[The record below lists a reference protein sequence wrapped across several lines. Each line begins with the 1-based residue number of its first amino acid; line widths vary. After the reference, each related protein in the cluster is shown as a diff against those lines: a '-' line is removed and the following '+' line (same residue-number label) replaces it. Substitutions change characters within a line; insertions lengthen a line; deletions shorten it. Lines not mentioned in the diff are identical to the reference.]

1 MEEIMKQ
8 KHIGI
13 RTILLLVLIAI
24 LALVP
29 FWIKTP
35 YILGIFVTTFYIACG
50 TIAWSILGGLTGQTS
65 LGHAGFMGL
74 GAYITALLTTKA
86 GISPWICMLIA
97 FLVVGLIAGILMAPC
112 FVLSGAYFSLVTI
125 AFSEAFRNLFIN
137 WEYAGSGQG
146 ILIPIKKGFWWMR
159 WVSKVPYYYISLF
172 MVILFF
178 IILRSID
185 HSKLGFALKTIR
197 EDEDTAKAIGINPF
211 KYKFIATFLSAG
223 LIAVVGVF
231 YANYIGY
238 INSDI
243 MDHSYSLNYVMPA
256 IIGGVGNIAGPLL
269 GSAILTPLSEFLS
282 ANLSSVANGLNLI
295 VYAAIV
301 IVVILFQ
308 PNGIMGWF
316 AHSRFKKNINQKLD
330 AVNVKLFKMKPT
342 ENEE

>member
-1 MEEIMKQ
+1 
-8 KHIGI
+8 
-13 RTILLLVLIAI
+13 
-24 LALVP
+24 
-29 FWIKTP
+29 
-35 YILGIFVTTFYIACG
+35 
-50 TIAWSILGGLTGQTS
+50 
-65 LGHAGFMGL
+65 
-74 GAYITALLTTKA
+74 
-86 GISPWICMLIA
+86 
-97 FLVVGLIAGILMAPC
+97 
-112 FVLSGAYFSLVTI
+112 
-125 AFSEAFRNLFIN
+125 
-137 WEYAGSGQG
+137 
-146 ILIPIKKGFWWMR
+146 
-159 WVSKVPYYYISLF
+159 

-197 EDEDTAKAIGINPF
+197 EDEETAKAIGINPF

-316 AHSRFKKNINQKLD
+316 AHSRFKKNVNQKLD

>member
-112 FVLSGAYFSLVTI
+112 FVLSGDRKS
-125 AFSEAFRNLFIN
+125 
-137 WEYAGSGQG
+137 
-146 ILIPIKKGFWWMR
+146 
-159 WVSKVPYYYISLF
+159 
-172 MVILFF
+172 
-178 IILRSID
+178 
-185 HSKLGFALKTIR
+185 
-197 EDEDTAKAIGINPF
+197 
-211 KYKFIATFLSAG
+211 
-223 LIAVVGVF
+223 VV
-231 YANYIGY
+231 
-238 INSDI
+238 
-243 MDHSYSLNYVMPA
+243 
-256 IIGGVGNIAGPLL
+256 
-269 GSAILTPLSEFLS
+269 
-282 ANLSSVANGLNLI
+282 
-295 VYAAIV
+295 
-301 IVVILFQ
+301 
-308 PNGIMGWF
+308 
-316 AHSRFKKNINQKLD
+316 
-330 AVNVKLFKMKPT
+330 
-342 ENEE
+342 